1 MHETYMTRN
10 TDASTNLHGAA
21 FFSYTPC
28 RILPDMERK
37 PTYIREW
44 RRHRGYTQRDV
55 IGRLEVL
62 GLSMTEASLSRI
74 ENGRQPYTQDTLEA
88 IAAALE
94 TDPDAL
100 IGRNPTKSGTVV
112 DFLARLDEKEAA
124 QAEAV
129 LRAMFT
135 EKQEKA

>member
-1 MHETYMTRN
+1 
-10 TDASTNLHGAA
+10 
-21 FFSYTPC
+21 
-28 RILPDMERK
+28 MERK